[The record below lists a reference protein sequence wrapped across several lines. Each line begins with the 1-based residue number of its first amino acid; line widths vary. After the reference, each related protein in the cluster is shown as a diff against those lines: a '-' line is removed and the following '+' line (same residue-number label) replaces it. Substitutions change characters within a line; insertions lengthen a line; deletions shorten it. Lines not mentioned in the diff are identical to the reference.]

1 MTVDNVNNA
10 HTLPFIFKLKYLY
23 EIFGDEYNIIQ
34 FKINVYLVP
43 QIQGSNLFIYF
54 ALYRIYKPT
63 QLFQVSI
70 FCHAYLVQVHVS
82 RRCHIIIKF
91 QN

>member
-1 MTVDNVNNA
+1 MTVDNANNA
-10 HTLPFIFKLKYLY
+10 HTLTFIFKLKYLY
-23 EIFGDEYNIIQ
+23 EIQ

-82 RRCHIIIKF
+82 RRCHIIIK
-91 QN
+91 